1 MISRKV
7 GDKNVPILMLKSQ
20 RTFACEFHPH
30 RLPWFN
36 WLSSKNTHRFS
47 SLIVIRN
54 KGFLSLFSK
63 AWKEKLQ
70 RIQQGK
76 CNQCI
81 DYILKMTEHTR
92 KPKFRTVLIH
102 LNLTDKQKLITFGAR
117 KVFSHNYK
125 VAQYIWQQQVSTN
138 IY

>member
-1 MISRKV
+1 M
-7 GDKNVPILMLKSQ
+7 
-20 RTFACEFHPH
+20 
-30 RLPWFN
+30 
-36 WLSSKNTHRFS
+36 SSIHIDYHDLIDFPEKNTHRFS

-102 LNLTDKQKLITFGAR
+102 LNLSDKQKLITFGAR
-117 KVFSHNYK
+117 KVFSYNYK